1 MQEPRDSLP
10 PPSEPPR
17 PTAVTNNPIPPG
29 EKTLRVHVFA
39 AAAAGL
45 VLVGGGLYLW
55 RRPTTP
61 PLPEVN
67 TSNALTASSNT
78 VATSPGAAPPS
89 GATPA
94 KAGMSSA
101 VSSAAGPSLS
111 EVRLVSCHDK
121 GSKKTA
127 PEECDHLKPLE
138 EALTKAVRESADC
151 LPDDATGSIEYVA
164 DVSFSKKR
172 VRVLVPSSHRSVKQK
187 TAIKC
192 AKSVKKLLGDAP
204 LTDVDHQHA
213 QYKLAVTATYAK
225 K

>member
-1 MQEPRDSLP
+1 MVGKPMQEPRDTL

-17 PTAVTNNPIPPG
+17 PTAVTHNPSPPG
-29 EKTLRVHVFA
+29 EKTMRVHLFG

-45 VLVGGGLYLW
+45 LLVGGTLYLW

-61 PLPEVN
+61 TTPEVN
-67 TSNALTASSNT
+67 ASTSLAASPNVLTGPA
-78 VATSPGAAPPS
+78 GAAPPA
-89 GATPA
+89 GAIPQKAVVVPA
-94 KAGMSSA
+94 G
-101 VSSAAGPSLS
+101 GPSLS

-138 EALTKAVRESADC
+138 EALTRAVRESSDC

-172 VRVLVPSSHRSVKQK
+172 VRVLVPSSHRSVKQR
-187 TAIKC
+187 TAVKC